1 MNVRRPYAFFSSIGI
16 HTHTHNNWFG
26 ELKKKVKNMMYGF
39 GDSANPLSETVDL
52 MESIVLEYIHDMT
65 VKSMQVAQ
73 KRGKLEAD
81 DLVFLIRKDK
91 KKYARV
97 QHLLRLQREIQER
110 NNINFKKLAG

>member
-1 MNVRRPYAFFSSIGI
+1 
-16 HTHTHNNWFG
+16 
-26 ELKKKVKNMMYGF
+26 MMYGF